1 MEGSNEDGSDAIITG
16 VHDQERKSKSG
27 GIADPPSSISL
38 KVAHGLFLH
47 DVIVPV
53 QASFGDVK
61 SLLVQETGL
70 EPQEQ
75 RLLFRGKEKEDAELL
90 SNAGV
95 KDKSK
100 LLLVE
105 DSAAHERRIHEQ
117 QEQEQIT
124 RACQAISVI
133 RANVDKLS
141 EQVSACEA
149 TAKEGGGCP
158 DKDLL
163 SLSELLMQTLLKL
176 DAIKA
181 EGEAKNSR
189 RTEVKRVQ
197 GLVDT
202 IDRLRGENTNPP
214 SVENEVIVTTQWET
228 FDSDVGSNSGCR
240 IRFLTNKNPEEISGV
255 PGKDQCQTSDLAA
268 PSSPKMN
275 LASESKMW

>member
-16 VHDQERKSKSG
+16 VHDQERKSKSA
-27 GIADPPSSISL
+27 GIADPSSSISL

-105 DSAAHERRIHEQ
+105 DSAARERRIHEQ

-133 RANVDKLS
+133 QANVDKLS
-141 EQVSACEA
+141 EQVQ
-149 TAKEGGGCP
+149 
-158 DKDLL
+158 D
-163 SLSELLMQTLLKL
+163 
-176 DAIKA
+176 
-181 EGEAKNSR
+181 
-189 RTEVKRVQ
+189 
-197 GLVDT
+197 
-202 IDRLRGENTNPP
+202 
-214 SVENEVIVTTQWET
+214 
-228 FDSDVGSNSGCR
+228 
-240 IRFLTNKNPEEISGV
+240 FLT
-255 PGKDQCQTSDLAA
+255 
-268 PSSPKMN
+268 
-275 LASESKMW
+275 ASAL

>member
-228 FDSDVGSNSGCR
+228 FDSDVGSNNQ
-240 IRFLTNKNPEEISGV
+240 IL
-255 PGKDQCQTSDLAA
+255 DQQKPRRDFW
-268 PSSPKMN
+268 SSRKRPMSN
-275 LASESKMW
+275 L